1 VVHARPDRVDPH
13 KHSHTAA
20 VLDQRGELL
29 AQQRFPASREGHRA
43 LRRFAKRWPQRRW
56 AIEGAAV
63 GRVLAQQ
70 LVTNG
75 EQVIDVPAKLAAR
88 VRELSTGHGRKH
100 DTGDAVSIA
109 LAAQGS
115 QRLHQVDVEDQAT
128 VLRLLSDRRDDLV
141 ATRTQTLYRLL
152 AELVPAGADRHL
164 TAEMAAALLRRL
176 RPTSPP
182 AKARRQRAVDLVRD
196 VHALDQRITT
206 VQQRLHAA
214 VTQSKTTLVEL
225 VGIGPMLAAKSL
237 GEVGDIGRT
246 RDCAAMVHRGA
257 AEASSLAMSTC
268 SGPTATAAWKA
279 SGRRSTAPAARN
291 RRTTSHGSR
300 PGLGPGRGSASPPS
314 NSMPP
319 AGDAAAAMASIAP
332 ARVSICSPRA
342 LSCVRG
348 AMMSSLRLAKLSTAG
363 AGRTGCAGRPGSAA
377 DADAAAW

>member
-1 VVHARPDRVDPH
+1 MRVLIGVDPH

-20 VLDQRGELL
+20 VLDQRGEL
-29 AQQRFPASREGHRA
+29 
-43 LRRFAKRWPQRRW
+43 
-56 AIEGAAV
+56 
-63 GRVLAQQ
+63 LAQQ

-141 ATRTQTLYRLL
+141 ATRTQTLHRLHRLL

-164 TAEMAAALLRRL
+164 TAEMAAALLRHL

-182 AKARRQRAVDLVRD
+182 AKARRQRAVDVVRD
-196 VHALDQRITT
+196 VYALDQRITT

-300 PGLGPGRGSASPPS
+300 PGSGPGRGSASPPS
-314 NSMPP
+314 SSMPP

-332 ARVSICSPRA
+332 ACAFICSPRA
-342 LSCVRG
+342 LSCG
-348 AMMSSLRLAKLSTAG
+348 APRCPLRLAKLSTAG